1 MYYEQC
7 DNFRKKEFDIYN
19 VHNDI
24 VKLWVKER
32 IDNITTEIYSSNID
46 EYKIVLNTNIL
57 FRLDGSYDLDLNEL
71 MSIITYLNKK
81 NLLSKM
87 IRTSKRS
94 KSYFYLLHI

>member
-1 MYYEQC
+1 M
-7 DNFRKKEFDIYN
+7 YN
-19 VHNDI
+19 VPNDI

-32 IDNITTEIYSSNID
+32 IDNIATEIYFSNFD
-46 EYKIVLNTNIL
+46 EYKIVLKTNIL